1 MDDGTP
7 AGGVRA
13 RISGGVS
20 GQVAIGSDIRQ
31 QYVIGGG
38 SEVTPEE
45 RRQLLAAVEE
55 LAAQMVALASDA
67 QRENARQNAQ
77 ELREAVTAQKPNL
90 RSLEYV
96 RTWVGKHLPQLAGSV
111 TSLVL
116 HPILGKL
123 VEAAGTALAEEFR
136 VRFGRSPAT

>member
-31 QYVIGGG
+31 QYVVGGA
-38 SEVTPEE
+38 SVVTPEE
-45 RRQLLAAVEE
+45 RRQLLAAVDE
-55 LAAQMVALASDA
+55 LATQMVALVPDSQKEDA
-67 QRENARQNAQ
+67 RENAR
-77 ELREAVTAQKPNL
+77 ELKEAVIAEKPNL

-96 RTWVGKHLPQLAGSV
+96 RTWVVRHLPQLAGSV

-136 VRFGRSPAT
+136 LRFGRSPAA